1 MARHVAYVG
10 ERRVTYR
17 VVVKKP
23 DGKSPLGR
31 PRPKWEGGIGMDH
44 K

>member
-1 MARHVAYVG
+1 MARHVACMG

-17 VVVKKP
+17 VLVRKP

-31 PRPKWEGGIGMDH
+31 PRPRWEGNIGMDH